1 MRCFEGRKERANG
14 PNDDMNGKET
24 CKALKEIRRRIAEA
38 NDIEYVTEECKHKG
52 ECKGT
57 CPKCEADVRML
68 ERELSKKRSI
78 GKKVALVGVAAGL
91 MTTMSACSPDI
102 SDITDLVR
110 RALRGK
116 PPVAV
121 EGEIEPPLAGDVA
134 IDEDYWYN
142 NPTEGVIDET
152 MTDDVSPFDQL
163 EGEIIPPEYLDDADG
178 N

>member
-1 MRCFEGRKERANG
+1 
-14 PNDDMNGKET
+14 
-24 CKALKEIRRRIAEA
+24 
-38 NDIEYVTEECKHKG
+38 
-52 ECKGT
+52 
-57 CPKCEADVRML
+57 
-68 ERELSKKRSI
+68 
-78 GKKVALVGVAAGL
+78 